1 MGKTKCPRCHRFF
14 EDDFD
19 RYVVG
24 TATNTLKF
32 GVNMVCRLSGSALGG
47 FLGNTMGKIGGK
59 VGGAIADSL
68 GCGIK
73 DMNGWHHKC
82 PYCKHKWR

>member
-59 VGGAIADSL
+59 VGGAIASTYRTKSL
-68 GCGIK
+68 T
-73 DMNGWHHKC
+73 
-82 PYCKHKWR
+82 WRISSMLVLR